1 MDAFYKEAEKRI
13 AQALQE
19 GAIVL
24 DLSSM
29 NLTKIPETIAHSN
42 IEFVAQ
48 IFHKCTIA
56 NNTNLNP
63 VKGLYL
69 NRA

>member
-13 AQALQE
+13 ARSLQE

-29 NLTKIPETIAHSN
+29 NLTKIPETIAHLSALT
-42 IEFVAQ
+42 EL
-48 IFHKCTIA
+48 
-56 NNTNLNP
+56 NLGVN
-63 VKGLYL
+63 K
-69 NRA
+69 